1 MEPDRYG
8 AGRKAAITFAVNDWQ
23 FGMHLIPPL
32 SVEPRPRQLELRVQG
47 DDAPTSLALRGS
59 ILKRDHIGDCTFGI
73 GDHRPSDSRDLLCPQ
88 PGLQREHEHDPIA
101 ERIAPGIEF
110 GQDGPNLLVGE
121 YLCLFTKW
129 HRTYM
134 KVIRI

>member
-1 MEPDRYG
+1 MERNQRG
-8 AGRKAAITFAVNDWQ
+8 LEIRVHWNMATAALTLGRPVFQ
-23 FGMHLIPPL
+23 
-32 SVEPRPRQLELRVQG
+32 
-47 DDAPTSLALRGS
+47 
-59 ILKRDHIGDCTFGI
+59 RDHIADFALGI

-110 GQDGPNLLVGE
+110 GQDGSNLLVGE